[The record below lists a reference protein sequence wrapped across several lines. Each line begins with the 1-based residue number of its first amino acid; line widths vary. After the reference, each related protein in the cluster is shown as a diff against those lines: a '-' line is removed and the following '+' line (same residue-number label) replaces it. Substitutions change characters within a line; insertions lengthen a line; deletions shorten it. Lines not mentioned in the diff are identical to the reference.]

1 MENLQKCQK
10 LAPDWFIPVGPGF
23 TRRRVPEAEIGAIL
37 PPPYLQV
44 LVVIN
49 SYKKLKK
56 KKRQKLAQSFHPPIC
71 RCWCKES
78 IVTDSYKKN

>member
-37 PPPYLQV
+37 PPAYLQV
-44 LVVIN
+44 LVQRVDL
-49 SYKKLKK
+49 S
-56 KKRQKLAQSFHPPIC
+56 PIH
-71 RCWCKES
+71 
-78 IVTDSYKKN
+78 TKN